1 MFQMAAEKI
10 WKMHPRQEQKISPK
24 ASSTSSG
31 QQPKGS
37 PPSAAKEMPRRVSGK
52 QRVALYQPDSNPE
65 GRTGMTEPY
74 YAPESGEALEDA
86 KAQPAAPEHE
96 AVVVESKKTHMDGN
110 SLVGLVLKRKAVQ
123 DMLLDD

>member
-1 MFQMAAEKI
+1 
-10 WKMHPRQEQKISPK
+10 MHPGQEQKISPK

-37 PPSAAKEMPRRVSGK
+37 PPSAAKETPRRVSGK

-86 KAQPAAPEHE
+86 KAQPADPEHE

-123 DMLLDD
+123 DLLLDD